1 MHGRTRTGHSRW
13 PALGVAAGSALAVAL
28 TGCSGAS
35 SVASTGSA
43 GRGASAAAGAQG
55 GNSDPCQAVTA
66 AQASRLVGKT
76 LKKVSDAKWTC
87 TYTARGALV
96 AVTVRRLP
104 DPARSQAYFQRAVSE
119 FSNAQGVVIS
129 HPGIG
134 DKSLGGSISLGGYK
148 MSVIVFLKG
157 ATYVAI
163 QVNPNPGTAAMK
175 SLAAAALK
183 RV

>member
-1 MHGRTRTGHSRW
+1 MHGRIRTGHSRW

-35 SVASTGSA
+35 SVASVGSSP
-43 GRGASAAAGAQG
+43 RGAAAAGAQG
-55 GNSDPCQAVTA
+55 GNSDPCRTVTA
-66 AQASRLVGKT
+66 AQASQLVGKT

-134 DKSLGGSISLGGYK
+134 DRSLGGSISLGGYK